1 MASEFRMQVSR
12 VAFPLVIDGEDDAG
26 NSMVLFEKRYSIDI
40 GNKERIKEIY
50 RACSEL
56 QKKSGDF
63 AQDETAFDQ
72 IEELSKSIIVA
83 TIGDWEII
91 WEKAN
96 HNIFAVMALAFHI
109 TNTIKEESGS
119 GLKRYG
125 L

>member
-12 VAFPLVIDGEDDAG
+12 VAFPLAIDGQDEAG
-26 NSMVLFEKRYSIDI
+26 NPVVIFEKRYSIDI
-40 GNKERIKEIY
+40 GNKER
-50 RACSEL
+50 ACYEL
-56 QKKSGDF
+56 QKKSEDF
-63 AQDETAFDQ
+63 AKDETAFDQ
-72 IEELSKSIIVA
+72 IEELSKNIISA
-83 TIGDWEII
+83 TIGDWEVI

-119 GLKRYG
+119 GMKRYG